1 MREDKCLRILRKL
14 YYHEIKEKLGK
25 ISSSSC
31 EEGTGVGEEGE
42 KLRVGEHTEKH
53 EKEMMRDYDLRLY
66 VFTESDSDSIS
77 VATMT

>member
-1 MREDKCLRILRKL
+1 MRGRNR
-14 YYHEIKEKLGK
+14 
-25 ISSSSC
+25 
-31 EEGTGVGEEGE
+31 VGEEGE
-42 KLRVGEHTEKH
+42 KLRVGEHTEKR